1 MSNKKKEELG
11 KGIRALLEGI
21 DDDLEGQQQNASSI
35 ENENSPSL
43 VRNIPLE
50 DIEVNPF
57 QPRADFDERLR
68 SDPALRETLSDAEAL
83 HERFVEEGARLLSD
97 KKFQLIAG
105 ERRLKAAKMAGQETV
120 PAYLRKADDQE
131 MLEIS
136 LIENIQRENLNAME
150 IAINYQRLI
159 DECELTQDALSNRL
173 GKQRSTVTNYL
184 RLLKLPPDIQV
195 GIKTKQIGM
204 GHARALINVE
214 DADIQLDIFNQIVK
228 KGLSVRK
235 TEELVKKYNEQG
247 AGEKQKTQGNNDKLP
262 PSFQRVQDQLA
273 THFSTRVRVKRKKNQ
288 SGEIIINYQS
298 DEDLNRILDIL
309 ENK

>member
-57 QPRADFDERLR
+57 QPRADFDEQSLQE
-68 SDPALRETLSDAEAL
+68 LAESIGT
-83 HERFVEEGARLLSD
+83 HGVIQPITVRLLSD

-235 TEELVKKYNEQG
+235 TEELVKKYNEEG
-247 AGEKQKTQGNNDKLP
+247 ASEKQKTQANNDKLP

-273 THFSTRVRVKRKKNQ
+273 THFSTRVRVKRKKDQ

>member
-57 QPRADFDERLR
+57 QPRADFDEQSLQE
-68 SDPALRETLSDAEAL
+68 LAESIGT
-83 HERFVEEGARLLSD
+83 HGVIQPITVRLLSD

-136 LIENIQRENLNAME
+136 LIENIQRENLNAIE

-159 DECELTQDALSNRL
+159 DECELTQDALSHRL

-195 GIKTKQIGM
+195 GIKTKQISM

-214 DADIQLDIFNQIVK
+214 DPDIQLDIFNQIVK

-235 TEELVKKYNEQG
+235 TEELVKKYNEEGQSD
-247 AGEKQKTQGNNDKLP
+247 KKKSQGNAGQLP

-273 THFSTRVRVKRKKNQ
+273 DHFSTKVRLKRKKNQ

>member
-57 QPRADFDERLR
+57 QPRADFDEQSLQE
-68 SDPALRETLSDAEAL
+68 LAESIGT
-83 HERFVEEGARLLSD
+83 HGVIQPITVRLLSD

-105 ERRLKAAKMAGQETV
+105 ERRLKAAKMAGQETI

-136 LIENIQRENLNAME
+136 LIENIQRENLNAIE

-159 DECELTQDALSNRL
+159 DECELTQDALSHRL

-195 GIKTKQIGM
+195 GIKTKQISM

-235 TEELVKKYNEQG
+235 TEELVKKYNEEG
-247 AGEKQKTQGNNDKLP
+247 AGEKQKPQGNSDKLP

-273 THFSTRVRVKRKKNQ
+273 DHFSTKVRLKRKKNQ

>member
-11 KGIRALLEGI
+11 KGIRALLQGI
-21 DDDLEGQQQNASSI
+21 DDDMEGQQKNSI

-43 VRNIPLE
+43 VRNIPLA
-50 DIEVNPF
+50 DVEVNPF
-57 QPRADFDERLR
+57 QPRADFDEQSLEE
-68 SDPALRETLSDAEAL
+68 LAESISI
-83 HERFVEEGARLLSD
+83 HGIIQPITVRLLSD

-105 ERRLKAAKMAGQETV
+105 ERRLKAAKMAGQETI

-159 DECELTQDALSNRL
+159 DECELTQDALSKRL

-195 GIKTKQIGM
+195 GIKSKQISM

-214 DADIQLDIFNQIVK
+214 DPEIQLDIFNQIIK

-235 TEELVKKYNEQG
+235 TEELVQKYSKEQTHNQNTTKKAEN
-247 AGEKQKTQGNNDKLP
+247 KLP

-273 THFSTRVRVKRKKNQ
+273 EHFSTKVTLKRKKDQ
-288 SGEIIINYQS
+288 SGEIVINYQS

-309 ENK
+309 ENS

>member
-57 QPRADFDERLR
+57 QPRADFDEQSLQE
-68 SDPALRETLSDAEAL
+68 LAESIGT
-83 HERFVEEGARLLSD
+83 HGVIQPITVRLLSD

-247 AGEKQKTQGNNDKLP
+247 AGEKQKTQANNDKLP